1 MFAFKLKVF
10 IVTAGE
16 VNGFT
21 HLHRAEGG
29 LCSESCLSAR
39 GHGKKI
45 QSTPYMMLLVL
56 SLIKLCKKKGR
67 MAEAAAAGNRGI
79 NGKHSSARVRSR
91 VAGKNK
97 SLTKTCCCRQKKQT
111 LR

>member
-21 HLHRAEGG
+21 HLHRVEGG

-56 SLIKLCKKKGR
+56 SLIKLCKKR
-67 MAEAAAAGNRGI
+67 AGWQKQLQQGTVASMENTRLPVCDHELQVKI
-79 NGKHSSARVRSR
+79 NH
-91 VAGKNK
+91 
-97 SLTKTCCCRQKKQT
+97 
-111 LR
+111 